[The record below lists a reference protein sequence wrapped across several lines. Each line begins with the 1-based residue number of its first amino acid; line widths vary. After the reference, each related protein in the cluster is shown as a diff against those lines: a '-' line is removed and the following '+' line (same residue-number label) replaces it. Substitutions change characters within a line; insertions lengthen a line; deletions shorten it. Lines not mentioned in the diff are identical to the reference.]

1 MLERRCKNS
10 MFADINNIKRSIKFF
25 RTIITT
31 VFMVFLGSCGD
42 RTLEI
47 ESMENSYSQLSELTI
62 KAPVAKRE
70 REIIT
75 HHGREVDDY
84 YFWLKDQSY
93 PIIDDTEVLD
103 YLEQENN
110 YFKTFL
116 DSNQNLVDTL
126 FEEFKS
132 RVDKEEKSLPY
143 TKNGYEYWW
152 YFEADSDYRTHVRKE
167 IGSDEVQIIL
177 NETELSKSYDYFV
190 LGDWEISPDNTL
202 LAYTIDTSGDERYQ
216 LKILD
221 LETMQHKNDVLNDV
235 EGSIVF
241 GGNSREIIYLLLE
254 PDRWHAKELKVHLIG
269 EDQASDETI
278 YLEKDDGFF
287 IDFSLTSDEKYLV
300 VSSSR
305 SEVTESYIV
314 PRNDIFSKLT
324 QVVSRDQGFD
334 IRLDHAGDR
343 FYLLAND
350 THKNFRLVSVL
361 DNNLSYDNWEVI
373 LEGTDDRYF
382 LDIKTFE
389 KFLILKCRDKGLDTL
404 LIGNY
409 ADSFE
414 GIEFPESPA
423 TINLSYNPEFDQSF
437 VRLNF
442 QSMITP
448 RTTFDYQFKD
458 GRFATRKIQNI
469 PSGYDSSL
477 YKTERIMIKA
487 RDGVEIPV
495 SLVYKNGM
503 ERDGSSPMM
512 LYGYGAYGS
521 TISPTFSTMRLSFLD
536 RGFIYAIAHVR
547 GGAMLGYQWY
557 LDGKLE
563 KRENTFNDFV
573 DVGRELI
580 ELGYSDKGNISISG
594 RSAGGELMGAAVVQ
608 APELWRS
615 VILGVPFVDV
625 LNTMLDED
633 LPLTPP
639 EWEEWGNPIKSV
651 EAFDLIRKYSPYNN
665 IKAESYPPML
675 VTGGLNDPRVTY
687 WEPAKWT
694 AKMRHLKIDT
704 NLLVMRINMGAGHFA
719 NSGRYGRLRDYAEEY
734 SFVLRAHEIEK

>member
-1 MLERRCKNS
+1 MAAVYYKYFDTNENIIEEIKSLEDNNQEQLKELQKKIADLELKN
-10 MFADINNIKRSIKFF
+10 N
-25 RTIITT
+25 
-31 VFMVFLGSCGD
+31 
-42 RTLEI
+42 
-47 ESMENSYSQLSELTI
+47 EL
-62 KAPVAKRE
+62 
-70 REIIT
+70 
-75 HHGREVDDY
+75 D
-84 YFWLKDQSY
+84 LK
-93 PIIDDTEVLD
+93 I
-103 YLEQENN
+103 ENN
-110 YFKTFL
+110 KKVKGITSVKKKEEVIKVNNMGIKKNNTNKTN
-116 DSNQNLVDTL
+116 NQEKKVSSEKIKNLVKD
-126 FEEFKS
+126 
-132 RVDKEEKSLPY
+132 V
-143 TKNGYEYWW
+143 EY
-152 YFEADSDYRTHVRKE
+152 SS
-167 IGSDEVQIIL
+167 I
-177 NETELSKSYDYFV
+177 
-190 LGDWEISPDNTL
+190 
-202 LAYTIDTSGDERYQ
+202 DER
-216 LKILD
+216 
-221 LETMQHKNDVLNDV
+221 
-235 EGSIVF
+235 
-241 GGNSREIIYLLLE
+241 GN
-254 PDRWHAKELKVHLIG
+254 
-269 EDQASDETI
+269 
-278 YLEKDDGFF
+278 
-287 IDFSLTSDEKYLV
+287 
-300 VSSSR
+300 
-305 SEVTESYIV
+305 
-314 PRNDIFSKLT
+314 
-324 QVVSRDQGFD
+324 
-334 IRLDHAGDR
+334 R

-503 ERDGSSPMM
+503 KRDGSSPMM

-625 LNTMLDED
+625 LNTMLDKD